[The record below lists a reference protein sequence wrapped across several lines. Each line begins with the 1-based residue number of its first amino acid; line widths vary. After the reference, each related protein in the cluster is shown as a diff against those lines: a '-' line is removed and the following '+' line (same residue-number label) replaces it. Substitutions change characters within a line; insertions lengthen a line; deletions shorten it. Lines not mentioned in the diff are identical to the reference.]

1 MIQSLN
7 HDPEKGRI
15 VPEKNDPS
23 VREIFLKKY
32 RVIYHVSDE
41 AVEILTILHGSRDF
55 SKLKI

>member
-1 MIQSLN
+1 MN
-7 HDPEKGRI
+7 HDPERGRI

-32 RVIYHVSDE
+32 GVIYHVSDE